1 MVLMLCWGSGKERRQ
16 RLMGNLAAVCTAEGE
31 AAGAVVAAK
40 ASPCDICRGGER
52 EKATGK
58 EMLEYSMRKKEK
70 VGKGRKF
77 SRNFVLHGLR
87 IVDLF
92 IRVLIWTLM

>member
-58 EMLEYSMRKKEK
+58 RKKEK